1 MLRQLSRRI
10 SEQELADNAKPAI
23 ISQRWLA
30 SERAAHVIR
39 ANALPARA
47 FDAGVLN
54 LVLASWLFG
63 AYPEHYW
70 VLYLLEFPVLTFI
83 VALQWWKSNRLLYFC
98 EFCWVINATGWLY
111 LVLELLPFLGS
122 GGAHALSAPVRL
134 GLAQALFATANGP
147 LALSVLALSNA
158 LVFHDVERWGGV
170 IIHFGPALVSW
181 SLTWKSAAVQA
192 AWPGA
197 FGALANQAAACAAL
211 RAGAKRTACEQEN
224 AAAIAAA
231 NAPLA
236 LYFTWWLV
244 YGAWLLYFGCT
255 LPERRGC
262 RSSFGDMRPICAKLL
277 APFGVGRAAVRAHA
291 ALYLAIHGALVSA
304 ALSLLPSLLRRSWA
318 LHGAFL
324 VLLLLFVVRQG
335 GGYYRHAFGEKL
347 VRAVGKNLTE
357 AGPPETARDAQTA
370 PVKSVAV

>member
-10 SEQELADNAKPAI
+10 TQEEFAANAKPA
-23 ISQRWLA
+23 A
-30 SERAAHVIR
+30 ERAAHVIR
-39 ANALPARA
+39 ANSLPAVA

-54 LVLASWLFG
+54 LVFASWLFG

-70 VLYLLEFPVLTFI
+70 VLYLLEFPVLTLTI
-83 VALQWWKSNRLLYFC
+83 ALKWRESNRLLYMV
-98 EFCWVINATGWLY
+98 EFCWVINAAGWLY
-111 LVLELLPFLGS
+111 LVLELLPFLGA
-122 GGAHALSAPVRL
+122 GGGVHALAAPVRL
-134 GLAQALFATANGP
+134 GLAHALFATANGP
-147 LALSVLALSNA
+147 LALSVFALSNA
-158 LVFHDVERWGGV
+158 LVFHDVDRWGSIV
-170 IIHFGPALVSW
+170 IHFGPALVSW

-197 FGALANQAAACAAL
+197 FGALATQAAACATH
-211 RAGAKRTACEQEN
+211 RAGAARAACEQEN
-224 AAAIAAA
+224 AAATAAA

-236 LYFTWWLV
+236 LYFGWWLV
-244 YGAWLLYFGCT
+244 YAVWLLIFGCT

-262 RSSFGDMRPICAKLL
+262 RSSFGDMRPLCAKLL
-277 APFGVGRAAVRAHA
+277 KPFGVGRAAVRAHA
-291 ALYLAIHGALVSA
+291 ALYLAIHSTLVSA

-347 VRAVGKNLTE
+347 VRAVGKELTKE
-357 AGPPETARDAQTA
+357 ANT
-370 PVKSVAV
+370 K